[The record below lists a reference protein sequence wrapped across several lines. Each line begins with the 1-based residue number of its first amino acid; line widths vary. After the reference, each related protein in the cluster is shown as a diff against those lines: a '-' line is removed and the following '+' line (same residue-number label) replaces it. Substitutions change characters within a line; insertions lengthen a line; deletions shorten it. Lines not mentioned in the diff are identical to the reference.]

1 MPNPPSKG
9 GMERSSTPIIKI
21 PPSSSY
27 QTRATTQAAASTKT
41 DTQQNEA
48 SNATKSRAAEPSK
61 EPSSSNKQ
69 KSMTLQLITEAL
81 KHVIAKEKLE
91 KTTKALLE
99 GILKFIRETE
109 ESKKKKAGSLAAQTE
124 VSTLH
129 KAIKQDLLWMYET
142 LAKQI
147 DGVLNTASVTL
158 ENSEKILADSKDLK
172 EATKEVSSKVGKVN
186 DAVDKIA
193 TTTQSYRN
201 VLAQR
206 PLTANN
212 SSLDPKVLGD
222 MERKARQILIDIFD
236 DNANNVL
243 SKSITEVIVRANK
256 ALDKIDDAEKP
267 DKVKVESALQS
278 CKGALILTLN
288 SKEAVTWLK
297 QPEHK
302 MAFTEGFSKGSH
314 IRERSFNLIIP
325 RVPIVFKPENRTHHR
340 EIEEVNGL
348 KDHSIRKVR
357 WIKPVARRHMGQMH
371 AYAVLTVSS
380 AKYANTLIR
389 DGLIVCGTRV
399 RPEKQKMEP
408 IQCMKCRK
416 WGHFAGECT
425 ASDNTC
431 GTCGGEH
438 CTNTC
443 QNRSK
448 LWCVSCQATN
458 HASWDRNCPE
468 FQRRCY
474 LVDKQNPENSM
485 PYFPME

>member
-1 MPNPPSKG
+1 M
-9 GMERSSTPIIKI
+9 
-21 PPSSSY
+21 
-27 QTRATTQAAASTKT
+27 TQATASTKT
-41 DTQQNEA
+41 VTQQNEA
-48 SNATKSRAAEPSK
+48 SNTTKSKAAEPSK

-69 KSMTLQLITEAL
+69 KSTPLQLITEVL

-91 KTTKALLE
+91 KMTKALLE
-99 GILKFIRETE
+99 GILKFIRETK
-109 ESKKKKAGSLAAQTE
+109 ESEKKKVGSLAAQAE

-158 ENSEKILADSKDLK
+158 ENSKKILADSKDLK
-172 EATKEVSSKVGKVN
+172 EATKEVLSKVGKVN
-186 DAVDKIA
+186 DAADKIA
-193 TTTQSYRN
+193 TTTQSYQN

-222 MERKARQILIDIFD
+222 MERKARQILINIFND
-236 DNANNVL
+236 DANNVL
-243 SKSITEVIVRANK
+243 SKSITEVIARANE
-256 ALDKIDDAEKP
+256 ALDKIDNAKKL
-267 DKVKVESALQS
+267 DKVKVKSALQS
-278 CKGALILTLN
+278 HKGTLILMLN

-297 QPEHK
+297 QPEHE

-325 RVPIVFKPENRTHHR
+325 RVPIVFEPENRMHHR

-348 KDHSIRKVR
+348 KHHSIRKVR
-357 WIKPVARRHMGQMH
+357 WIKPVARRRMGQMH
-371 AYAVLTVSS
+371 AYAILTISS

-438 CTNTC
+438 CTNVC

-448 LWCVSCQATN
+448 LWCISCQTTN

-474 LVDKQNPENSM
+474 LMDEQNPENNM
-485 PYFPME
+485 PYFPMEQDWSQIA